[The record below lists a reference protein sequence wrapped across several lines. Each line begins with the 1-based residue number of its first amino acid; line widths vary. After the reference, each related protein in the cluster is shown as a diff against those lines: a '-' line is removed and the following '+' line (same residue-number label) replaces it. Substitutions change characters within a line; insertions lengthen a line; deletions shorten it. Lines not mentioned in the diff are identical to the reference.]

1 MYGRCGLLLMTPPPH
16 AVVYIRQAAVNRDKW
31 VLLFTDKMK
40 GVVPVLLVVR
50 Y

>member
-1 MYGRCGLLLMTPPPH
+1 MYGRCGLLLMTPPTG

>member
-1 MYGRCGLLLMTPPPH
+1 MLSEGVEYYATR

-31 VLLFTDKMK
+31 VLLFTNKMT

>member
-1 MYGRCGLLLMTPPPH
+1 MYERCGLLLMTPPTH